1 MNKLETA
8 NKEALSI
15 AVSALDAFTWDSKSA
30 YANWVKQTLDYSCHT
45 VSLLSLMVARTDIR
59 VDSDMHR
66 SRIVHTNEEI
76 GHDEWAKDDI
86 AALGFSPG
94 DFPELPETRM
104 LWEPQFFKC
113 DRLSVEAV
121 YGYTII
127 LEQLA
132 VERGAQIAEQVSQL
146 ADGEQCNRFLSG
158 HSIADVEH
166 VAKDLQRISAFP
178 ECCHQDVSDNMY
190 QTGIAYRNMLEAIK

>member
-1 MNKLETA
+1 MNNLQTA
-8 NKEALSI
+8 NQEALSI
-15 AVSALDAFTWDSKSA
+15 AVSAIDAFAWDSKPA

-59 VDSDMHR
+59 VDPDLHR

-76 GHDEWAKDDI
+76 GHDQWAKDDI
-86 AALGFSPG
+86 AALGFSLE

-121 YGYTII
+121 YGYTIV

-132 VERGAQIAEQVSQL
+132 VERGAQIADRVCQL
-146 ADGEQCNRFLSG
+146 AGGEKCNRFLSG
-158 HSIADVEH
+158 HSVADIAH
-166 VAKDLQRISAFP
+166 VAKDLKRIFAFP
-178 ECCHQDVSDNMY
+178 NFCHNDVIDNMH
-190 QTGIAYRNMLEAIK
+190 QTAIAYRNMLEAIV